1 MRFYLSRALYIAALL
16 ILVSTAWGLYTGT
29 QNVKSVGDTARFGAA
44 IFQILSVLQL
54 MLALFFGALLT
65 ASAVAQEKDRRT
77 LILLLLTRL
86 SNSELVLGKLLAS
99 VLNVLLML
107 LAAVPFF
114 MMIALFGGVS
124 FAQIGRV
131 FLVTFATVLATASV
145 GSMIALSREKTFLS
159 LAQTTLVLF
168 FWLAAWTLV
177 GAGVFGAAW
186 GGVLAWQWAAVFSPL
201 HAVIEA
207 ARPILPG
214 DDSFPVFRSPVY
226 AYLAIAAALA
236 VLLNGWAILRVRV
249 WNPSR
254 EAAPRGD
261 EAEPTTRANLA
272 DSDLDTVAEDR
283 AGLTRQT
290 TRSVHAAPGTTR
302 RVWENPVLWREVCTW
317 AYGRRMLV
325 IHAAFLAICI
335 AAGFVLDA
343 AGRRLQ
349 VTHPDTLL
357 AQELE
362 TRIAMTLAPLFVLSL
377 ILINALAVNSITN
390 ERDLGA
396 LDLLLVTDISPNEF
410 VFGKLG
416 GVFWVCKWIV
426 APPLLLCA
434 YLAFLGALGPNAGK
448 NIENVLYLAAGLLV
462 MDAFVAMLGLHV
474 GMAYSNSRTAVAVS
488 LGTVFFLLIGI
499 GTSMR
504 IMVSFSGS
512 FQMQLMPFM
521 AVMFGG
527 TAGLYAALGL
537 RNPSPAIFLAALAC
551 PAATFV
557 ALTSYLNGQ
566 TLGVFVIATLAY
578 GFATAAMLIPALFE
592 FDVATGRTTDA
603 GE

>member
-1 MRFYLSRALYIAALL
+1 MRFYLSRALYVAGLL

-29 QNVKSVGDTARFGAA
+29 QNVRTVGDTARFGAA
-44 IFQILSVLQL
+44 IFQILAVLQL
-54 MLALFFGALLT
+54 TLALFFGALLT

-77 LILLLLTRL
+77 LILLLLTHL

-124 FAQIGRV
+124 FEQIARV
-131 FLVTFATVLATASV
+131 FVVTFATVLAAASV
-145 GSMIALSREKTFLS
+145 GSMIALAREKTFLS

-168 FWLAAWTLV
+168 FWLGGWALV
-177 GAGVFGAAW
+177 SAGLFGEFW
-186 GGVLAWQWAAVFSPL
+186 GGISTWQWAAMFSPF
-201 HAVIEA
+201 HAVVEA
-207 ARPILPG
+207 ARPVLSG
-214 DDSFPVFRSPVY
+214 DESFPLFGSPVY
-226 AYLAIAAALA
+226 AFLVVAAAVA
-236 VLLNGWAILRVRV
+236 VLVNGWAILRVRV

-261 EAEPTTRANLA
+261 EVESPAPTDERVDAA
-272 DSDLDTVAEDR
+272 APH
-283 AGLTRQT
+283 
-290 TRSVHAAPGTTR
+290 SVHAARGPTR
-302 RVWENPVLWREVCTW
+302 RVWENPVLWREMCTR
-317 AYGRRMLV
+317 AYGRRMLLV
-325 IHAAFLAICI
+325 HLAFVGICAA
-335 AAGFVLDA
+335 AALVLDSA
-343 AGRRLQ
+343 ARGLEM
-349 VTHPDTLL
+349 TPSNSLL
-357 AQELE
+357 AQSLE

-377 ILINALAVNSITN
+377 VLVNALAVNSITN

-396 LDLLLVTDISPNEF
+396 LDLLLVTDISPFEF
-410 VFGKLG
+410 IFGKLG
-416 GVFWVCKWIV
+416 GIFWVCKWIV
-426 APPLLLCA
+426 VPPLLLCA
-434 YLAFLGALGPNAGK
+434 YLLYWQALGSNLTT
-448 NIENVLYLAAGLLV
+448 NIENFFYLVLGLLV
-462 MDAFVAMLGLHV
+462 MDAFVAMLGIHV

-488 LGTVFFLLIGI
+488 LGTVFFLLLGV

-527 TAGLYAALGL
+527 TAGLYAALGM
-537 RNPSPAIFLAALAC
+537 RNPSPAIFLAALTC
-551 PAATFV
+551 PVATFV
-557 ALTSYLNGQ
+557 GITSFLNGQ

>member
-1 MRFYLSRALYIAALL
+1 
-16 ILVSTAWGLYTGT
+16 
-29 QNVKSVGDTARFGAA
+29 
-44 IFQILSVLQL
+44 
-54 MLALFFGALLT
+54 LT

-77 LILLLLTRL
+77 LVLLLLTHL

-107 LAAVPFF
+107 LAAAPFF

-124 FAQIGRV
+124 FEQIGRV
-131 FLVTFATVLATASV
+131 FVVTFATVLAAASA
-145 GSMIALSREKTFLS
+145 GSMIALARDKTFLS

-168 FWLAAWTLV
+168 FWLGVWSLVAAGL
-177 GAGVFGAAW
+177 FGDSW
-186 GGVLAWQWAAVFSPL
+186 GGISTWQWAAMFSPL
-201 HAVIEA
+201 HAVVEA
-207 ARPILPG
+207 ARPVLPG
-214 DDSFPVFRSPVY
+214 DESFPLFGSSVY
-226 AYLAIAAALA
+226 AFLAVAAALV
-236 VLLNGWAILRVRV
+236 VLVNGWAILRVRV

-254 EAAPRGD
+254 EAAPRIE
-261 EAEPTTRANLA
+261 EAETIAP
-272 DSDLDTVAEDR
+272 SSE
-283 AGLTRQT
+283 QT
-290 TRSVHAAPGTTR
+290 AAAIPHSVHAARAATR
-302 RVWENPVLWREVCTW
+302 TVWENPVLWREVCTR
-317 AYGRRMLV
+317 AYGRRMLLV
-325 IHAAFLAICI
+325 HLAFLAICG
-335 AAGFVLDA
+335 AAGFVLDSA
-343 AGRRLQ
+343 SRGLATTRPDSLVAG
-349 VTHPDTLL
+349 
-357 AQELE
+357 ELE
-362 TRIAMTLAPLFVLSL
+362 ARIAMTLAPLFVLSL
-377 ILINALAVNSITN
+377 VLVNALAVNSITN

-396 LDLLLVTDISPNEF
+396 LDLLLVTDISPFEF

-416 GVFWVCKWIV
+416 GIFWVCKWIV
-426 APPLLLCA
+426 VPPLLLCA
-434 YLAFLGALGPNAGK
+434 YLWWQGP
-448 NIENVLYLAAGLLV
+448 ISFENLVYLCLGLLV
-462 MDAFVAMLGLHV
+462 MDAFVAMLGIHV

-488 LGTVFFLLIGI
+488 LGTVFFLLLGV

-557 ALTSYLNGQ
+557 AITSFLNGQ